1 MGISGFEVAVM
12 STISPFLLGI
22 GPLRRFITRYSALT
36 LGTTVVGMGAY
47 LFTTP
52 VGRLGAISFS
62 VWMASLAWSAIWY
75 SERGNAAKLEGR
87 IMAWSIGLIASS
99 VAKFACQTNNP
110 FWPIMHEA
118 NGGWNK
124 TGILLFVLAVARIS
138 RRQVSNGDVAQG
150 IEKPKGSSA
159 LAGLGLAGLLFG
171 LHSLLSDSST
181 MIMWVWEGYP
191 VQGPLS
197 VPHGAWTILA
207 MGAGLVFGIFYPNL
221 TRSWTAYGIG
231 SIGAAFLTLFSN
243 WTGYY
248 GALAL
253 AFYLMALTPAS
264 ISNAVRYPPG
274 RTFFIAFFVYNIMVL
289 FHVWVVAYAFVP
301 GGFLVREHTDW
312 VMATTMILIGCGVF
326 NLLQDNAPKR
336 QNSLRP
342 PPNPAARKQ
351 RSYYIYILL
360 ALQLV
365 SVAVAYLRFPSYDY
379 APHHPESK
387 SLNAGIWTIHFSLDN
402 DMWSSEKRMESLLRE
417 SELDIIG
424 LLESDQQRIIMG
436 NRDSTQYLAEQLGM
450 YVDAGPGPNK
460 HTWGCALLSKFPIVN
475 STHHLLPSPHGEL
488 APAIHATIN
497 AYDELIDVFVFHSGQ
512 EEDPLDRKLQMEYL
526 TALMGASTRPSIL
539 LSYLVTK
546 PKQGNYNGWVSERSG
561 MRDIDP
567 SDWDRWCEYILY
579 KGMRRAGY
587 ARISR
592 STITDTELQVRTLF
606 YQTVDQDIASSML
619 TEVCRLVNSSLV
631 SPKVRTIS
639 FLKIRFRRTCA
650 SLPFSRDRVF
660 AATDT
665 MCLTSRGILLEELGE
680 TLWFVVVGTEYLI

>member
-1 MGISGFEVAVM
+1 MGGAPRCSGRCLPRRMSPTYYNLRAFTKTQQLSFWTILTGLGVTVWYFPLWYMGISGFEVAVM
-12 STISPFLLGI
+12 ATISPFLLGF
-22 GPLRRFITRYSALT
+22 GPLRRYVTRYSALT
-36 LGTTVVGMGAY
+36 LGTTVIGMAAY
-47 LFTTP
+47 LFDTP
-52 VGRLGAISFS
+52 VGKLGAISFS
-62 VWMASLAWSAIWY
+62 VWMACLAWSAIWY
-75 SERGNAAKLEGR
+75 SERGNAARLEGR

-99 VAKFACQTNNP
+99 VVKFACQTNNP

-124 TGILLFVLAVARIS
+124 TGIFLFVLAITRIS
-138 RRQVSNGDVAQG
+138 QRQVSNGDAAQG
-150 IEKPKGSSA
+150 VEKPKGSSV

-191 VQGPLS
+191 VQGPLA

-207 MGAGLVFGIFYPNL
+207 MGTGLIFGVFYPNL
-221 TRSWTAYGIG
+221 TRSWTAYGVG
-231 SIGAAFLTLFSN
+231 SVGAALLTLFSN

-248 GALAL
+248 GALTL
-253 AFYLMALTPAS
+253 AFYMMALTPAS

-274 RTFFIAFFVYNIMVL
+274 RTFFIAFFVYNFMVL

-312 VMATTMILIGCGVF
+312 VMATNMLLIGCGVF
-326 NLLQDNAPKR
+326 NSLQDNAPQR
-336 QNSLRP
+336 QKSMRP

-387 SLNAGIWTIHFSLDN
+387 SLNAGIWTIHFSIDN

-488 APAIHATIN
+488 APAIAATIL

-546 PKQGNYNGWVSERSG
+546 PKEGNYNGWVSPRSG

-592 STITDTELQVRTLF
+592 STITDTELQVRIPPT
-606 YQTVDQDIASSML
+606 A
-619 TEVCRLVNSSLV
+619 ERL
-631 SPKVRTIS
+631 R
-639 FLKIRFRRTCA
+639 
-650 SLPFSRDRVF
+650 
-660 AATDT
+660 
-665 MCLTSRGILLEELGE
+665 E
-680 TLWFVVVGTEYLI
+680 

>member
-12 STISPFLLGI
+12 ATISPFLLGF
-22 GPLRRFITRYSALT
+22 GPLRRYVTRYSALT
-36 LGTTVVGMGAY
+36 LGTTVIGMAAY
-47 LFTTP
+47 LFDTP
-52 VGRLGAISFS
+52 VGKLGAISFS
-62 VWMASLAWSAIWY
+62 VWMACLAWSAIWY
-75 SERGNAAKLEGR
+75 SERGNAARLEGR

-99 VAKFACQTNNP
+99 VVKFACQTNNP

-124 TGILLFVLAVARIS
+124 TGIFLFVLAITRIS
-138 RRQVSNGDVAQG
+138 QRQVSNGDAAQG
-150 IEKPKGSSA
+150 VEKPKGSSV

-191 VQGPLS
+191 VQGPLA

-207 MGAGLVFGIFYPNL
+207 MGTGLIFGVFYPNL
-221 TRSWTAYGIG
+221 TRSWTAYGVG
-231 SIGAAFLTLFSN
+231 SVGAALLTLFSN

-248 GALAL
+248 GALTL
-253 AFYLMALTPAS
+253 AFYMMALTPAS

-274 RTFFIAFFVYNIMVL
+274 RTFFIAFFVYNFMVL

-312 VMATTMILIGCGVF
+312 VMATNMLLIGCGVF
-326 NLLQDNAPKR
+326 NSLQDNAPQR
-336 QNSLRP
+336 QKSMRP

-387 SLNAGIWTIHFSLDN
+387 SLNAGIWTIHFSIDN

-488 APAIHATIN
+488 APAIAATIL

-546 PKQGNYNGWVSERSG
+546 PKEGNYNGWVSPRSG

-592 STITDTELQVRTLF
+592 STITDTELQVRIPPT
-606 YQTVDQDIASSML
+606 A
-619 TEVCRLVNSSLV
+619 ERL
-631 SPKVRTIS
+631 R
-639 FLKIRFRRTCA
+639 
-650 SLPFSRDRVF
+650 
-660 AATDT
+660 
-665 MCLTSRGILLEELGE
+665 E
-680 TLWFVVVGTEYLI
+680 